1 MSVSFEY
8 KARDGG
14 GAVKTGVLPGASSA
28 AVAKELSR
36 MGLAVIDVR
45 AKGAGKAFAA
55 GGATAASASTAA
67 SPGVSSAALNTPS
80 WLARLRRPSE
90 KKLQQGLSLVMRE
103 MAALLRAGVP
113 LMRSLQLAADSAADA
128 EVGAL
133 LQRITRDLDNGHNLV
148 TAAER
153 EHRASGMLSLY
164 DVAMLQVGEQTGR
177 LPEAFADLH
186 RYREFTRSTN
196 EQVSSAL
203 RYPMFV
209 IITCLLAV
217 VIVNIFVLPQFARV
231 FAQAR
236 TELPLLT
243 RVLMGMSRAMLVG
256 WPVALIVVVAGVV
269 GWKRWLATRV
279 GELWWDKRK
288 LRLPIVGRIL
298 EGIVIARLTSSLA
311 SSISAGLTITDALT
325 VTGRTLGNAWYES
338 RVQQMCSELARGA
351 SITAAARNMAVLPP
365 TLLQLFAIGEESGA
379 LEELMREISVHYQ
392 SEVDYAI
399 KQLSATLEPIL
410 IWFLGMGILVL
421 ALGVFMPMWDLGKA
435 SIK

>member
-1 MSVSFEY
+1 
-8 KARDGG
+8 
-14 GAVKTGVLPGASSA
+14 
-28 AVAKELSR
+28 

-45 AKGAGKAFAA
+45 AKGAGKAV
-55 GGATAASASTAA
+55 ATGASASTAA

-186 RYREFTRSTN
+186 RHREFTRSTN

-351 SITAAARNMAVLPP
+351 SITAAARNMGVLPP

>member
-8 KARDGG
+8 KARDSG

-45 AKGAGKAFAA
+45 AKGAGKALAA

-67 SPGVSSAALNTPS
+67 SPGASSAALNTPS

-113 LMRSLQLAADSAADA
+113 LMRSLQLAADSAAEA
-128 EVGAL
+128 EIAAL

-153 EHRASGMLSLY
+153 EHRFSGMLSLY

>member
-1 MSVSFEY
+1 MVS
-8 KARDGG
+8 
-14 GAVKTGVLPGASSA
+14 
-28 AVAKELSR
+28 
-36 MGLAVIDVR
+36 
-45 AKGAGKAFAA
+45 
-55 GGATAASASTAA
+55 
-67 SPGVSSAALNTPS
+67 
-80 WLARLRRPSE
+80 
-90 KKLQQGLSLVMRE
+90 
-103 MAALLRAGVP
+103 
-113 LMRSLQLAADSAADA
+113 
-128 EVGAL
+128 
-133 LQRITRDLDNGHNLV
+133 
-148 TAAER
+148 
-153 EHRASGMLSLY
+153 
-164 DVAMLQVGEQTGR
+164 
-177 LPEAFADLH
+177 
-186 RYREFTRSTN
+186 
-196 EQVSSAL
+196 
-203 RYPMFV
+203 
-209 IITCLLAV
+209 
-217 VIVNIFVLPQFARV
+217 
-231 FAQAR
+231 
-236 TELPLLT
+236 
-243 RVLMGMSRAMLVG
+243 
-256 WPVALIVVVAGVV
+256 
-269 GWKRWLATRV
+269 WKRWVATRV

-351 SITAAARNMAVLPP
+351 SITAAARNMGVLPP

>member
-8 KARDGG
+8 KARDSG

-55 GGATAASASTAA
+55 GGATGASASTVA
-67 SPGVSSAALNTPS
+67 SPGASSAALSTPS

-196 EQVSSAL
+196 EQISSAL

-351 SITAAARNMAVLPP
+351 SITAAARNMGVLPP

>member
-8 KARDGG
+8 KARDSG

-55 GGATAASASTAA
+55 GGATGASASTVA
-67 SPGVSSAALNTPS
+67 SPGASSAALSTPS

-113 LMRSLQLAADSAADA
+113 LMRSLQLAADSAAEA
-128 EVGAL
+128 EIAAL

-196 EQVSSAL
+196 EQISSAL

-351 SITAAARNMAVLPP
+351 SITAAARNMGVLPP

>member
-8 KARDGG
+8 KARDSG

-45 AKGAGKAFAA
+45 AKGAGKALAA
-55 GGATAASASTAA
+55 GGATTASASTAA
-67 SPGVSSAALNTPS
+67 SPGASSAALNTPS

-113 LMRSLQLAADSAADA
+113 LMRSLQLAADSAAEA
-128 EVGAL
+128 EIAAL
-133 LQRITRDLDNGHNLV
+133 LQRVTRDLDNGHNLV

-153 EHRASGMLSLY
+153 EHRFSGMLSLY

-196 EQVSSAL
+196 EQISSAL